1 MKQFVILSLALCLS
15 AAVFSSCNNEDNTPE
30 APSISFKDNTDG
42 TFYAK
47 AGFPLTLT
55 PQVENGDGAQYSWT
69 LGGQQV
75 GTSATYTFQSDE
87 TGTYALTL
95 TVKTAGGEAT
105 QQLSVTVEPV
115 DVHYRPATQNSL
127 AACNARYE
135 YTPAPGQFINEP
147 QSGFKNENTPEAAC
161 AYALERM
168 GKSAYVSLGGFG
180 GYLIVGFDHSIDNE
194 KGADFSIAGNS
205 FSGSSEPGIVY
216 VMQDENGNG
225 KPDDT
230 WYELKGS
237 EYGKPETLKDYS
249 VTYYKPQSA
258 GTDIRWEDNEGNE
271 GMVYYLPGFHKQD
284 TYYPAWITADSY
296 TLSGTRLATN
306 SDWEEGTGWVNKAY
320 DWGYADNFSPKDGT
334 GSNADGTGA
343 RVNNFEIDNAVKADG
358 TPAGLRHIDF
368 VKIQTGVH
376 FTTESI
382 GELST
387 EVLGV
392 KDLHAGK

>member
-1 MKQFVILSLALCLS
+1 MKQFLILSLALCLS

-127 AACNARYE
+127 AACNAVYE

-180 GYLIVGFDHSIDNE
+180 GYLIVGFDHSIYNE

-225 KPDDT
+225 KP
-230 WYELKGS
+230 
-237 EYGKPETLKDYS
+237 ETLKDYS

-271 GMVYYLPGFHKQD
+271 GVIYYQPGGFHKQD
-284 TYYPAWITADSY
+284 SYYPAWITADSY
-296 TLSGTRLATN
+296 TLSGTRLAPKVT
-306 SDWEEGTGWVNKAY
+306 EEAGIGYVLNAY

-334 GSNADGTGA
+334 GSNIDGTGA

-358 TPAGLRHIDF
+358 TPAGLR
-368 VKIQTGVH
+368 QTGVH

>member
-1 MKQFVILSLALCLS
+1 MKQLLILTLSLCLS
-15 AAVFSSCNNEDNTPE
+15 AAVFSSCSNEDNTPD
-30 APSISFKDNTDG
+30 APSISFQDNADG
-42 TFYAK
+42 IFYAK

-55 PQVENGDGAQYSWT
+55 PQVENGDGAQYTWT

-75 GTSATYTFQSDE
+75 GTSASYTFQSAE
-87 TGTYALTL
+87 TGTYSLTL

-105 QQLSVTVEPV
+105 KQLTVTVDPV
-115 DVHYRPATQNSL
+115 DAHYRPATETSL
-127 AACNARYE
+127 AACNTVYE
-135 YTPAPGQFINEP
+135 YTPAPGQFINET

-168 GKSAYVSLGGFG
+168 EKSVYVSLGGFG
-180 GYLIVGFDHSIDNE
+180 GYLIVGFDHSVYNE
-194 KGADFSIAGNS
+194 RGTDFSIAGNS
-205 FSGSSEPGIVY
+205 FEGNSEPGIVY

-237 EYGKPETLKDYS
+237 EYGKPETLQNYS
-249 VTYYKPQSA
+249 VTYFKPQSA
-258 GTDIRWEDNEGNE
+258 GADIRWEDNEGNE
-271 GMVYYLPGFHKQD
+271 GVIYYLPSFHKQD

-296 TLSGTRLATN
+296 TLSGTRLAPKVT
-306 SDWEEGTGWVNKAY
+306 EEAGIGYVLNAY
-320 DWGYADNFSPKDGT
+320 DWGYADNFSAKDGT

-343 RVNNFEIDNAVKADG
+343 RVNNFEIDNAVKSDD

-368 VKIQTGVH
+368 VKIQTGVN

>member
-1 MKQFVILSLALCLS
+1 MKQFLILSLVLCLS

-127 AACNARYE
+127 AACNAVYE

-147 QSGFKNENTPEAAC
+147 QSGFKNEKHPEAAC

-180 GYLIVGFDHSIDNE
+180 GYLIVGFDHSIYNE
-194 KGADFSIAGNS
+194 KRGGLFDRGKFFLGQFRTGN
-205 FSGSSEPGIVY
+205 
-216 VMQDENGNG
+216 
-225 KPDDT
+225 
-230 WYELKGS
+230 
-237 EYGKPETLKDYS
+237 
-249 VTYYKPQSA
+249 
-258 GTDIRWEDNEGNE
+258 R
-271 GMVYYLPGFHKQD
+271 
-284 TYYPAWITADSY
+284 
-296 TLSGTRLATN
+296 
-306 SDWEEGTGWVNKAY
+306 
-320 DWGYADNFSPKDGT
+320 
-334 GSNADGTGA
+334 
-343 RVNNFEIDNAVKADG
+343 
-358 TPAGLRHIDF
+358 LRH
-368 VKIQTGVH
+368 
-376 FTTESI
+376 
-382 GELST
+382 
-387 EVLGV
+387 
-392 KDLHAGK
+392 AG